1 MAVTQAQLEERYR
14 SYVAQVND
22 TLPADMPDAEREQ
35 VLKRALD
42 EALASDLAT
51 LEERHKATI
60 IHGADGVVAAGGLHN
75 PEVTHAEELAQ
86 IRQSIAA

>member
-51 LEERHKATI
+51 LEERHTATI
-60 IHGADGVVAAGGLHN
+60 VHGADGVVAAGGAHN